1 MAETA
6 KPEENP
12 AAAAFS
18 AHVQAFYDGLPS
30 EEKTLL
36 EQVFALAASAAGD
49 QGDTQG
55 FSMTPLFGMAV
66 QTKVISNN

>member
-1 MAETA
+1 
-6 KPEENP
+6 
-12 AAAAFS
+12 
-18 AHVQAFYDGLPS
+18 
-30 EEKTLL
+30 
-36 EQVFALAASAAGD
+36 VFALAASAAGD